1 MKIEPKKIL
10 RGLNKKAM
18 LYLNDNTRLSEL
30 IANTGIKIKNNN
42 QLSDI
47 VDEIK
52 TLTSLVMD
60 FSKKRYTNI
69 SASTVI
75 TIIAG
80 LIYLVNPVDLI
91 PDIFIGGFVDDAAVL
106 GYILKRIGS
115 ELDQYKQWKKDL

>member
-10 RGLNKKAM
+10 RGLNKKAK

-30 IANTGIKIKNNN
+30 IANAGIKIKNNN

>member
-1 MKIEPKKIL
+1 MKVEPKKIIK
-10 RGLNKKAM
+10 GLNKKAKV
-18 LYLNDNTRLSEL
+18 YLDDNNRLNEL
-30 IANTGIKIKNNN
+30 IVNTGIKIKNNN

-60 FSKKRYTNI
+60 FSKKKYTNV
-69 SASTVI
+69 SVSTIV

-80 LIYLVNPVDLI
+80 LIYLVNPVDII

-106 GYILKRIGS
+106 GYVLKRIS
-115 ELDQYKQWKKDL
+115 TELDLYKKWKNG

>member
-1 MKIEPKKIL
+1 MKVEPKKIIK
-10 RGLNKKAM
+10 GLNKKAKV
-18 LYLNDNTRLSEL
+18 YLDDNKRLNEL
-30 IANTGIKIKNNN
+30 IVNTGIKIKNNN

-60 FSKKRYTNI
+60 FSKKKYTNV
-69 SASTVI
+69 SVSTII

-80 LIYLVNPVDLI
+80 LIYLVNPVDII

-106 GYILKRIGS
+106 GYVLKRIS
-115 ELDQYKQWKKDL
+115 TELDLYKKWKNG

>member
-1 MKIEPKKIL
+1 MKVEPKKIIK
-10 RGLNKKAM
+10 GLNKKAKV
-18 LYLNDNTRLSEL
+18 YLDDNKRLNEL
-30 IANTGIKIKNNN
+30 IVNTGIKIKNNN

-60 FSKKRYTNI
+60 FSKKKYTNV
-69 SASTVI
+69 SVSTIV

-80 LIYLVNPVDLI
+80 LIYLVNPVDII

-106 GYILKRIGS
+106 GYVLKRIS
-115 ELDQYKQWKKDL
+115 TELDLYKKWKNG